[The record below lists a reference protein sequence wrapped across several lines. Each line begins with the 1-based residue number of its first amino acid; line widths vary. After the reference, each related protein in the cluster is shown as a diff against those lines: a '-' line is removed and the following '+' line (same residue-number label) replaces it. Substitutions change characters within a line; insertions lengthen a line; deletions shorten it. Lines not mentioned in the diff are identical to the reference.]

1 MFRVAFSRIKK
12 DNRQIKCSL
21 MGKWLNKLWLMHSV
35 KYSAVMRKNYTHTHT
50 HTYEILCVC
59 IYMLQKDVHIVKKK
73 QVAEYYINIKV
84 LTYYKFNVYIFFQL
98 Y

>member
-59 IYMLQKDVHIVKKK
+59 IYICFRKMFILLKKSKLQ
-73 QVAEYYINIKV
+73 NI
-84 LTYYKFNVYIFFQL
+84 T
-98 Y
+98 